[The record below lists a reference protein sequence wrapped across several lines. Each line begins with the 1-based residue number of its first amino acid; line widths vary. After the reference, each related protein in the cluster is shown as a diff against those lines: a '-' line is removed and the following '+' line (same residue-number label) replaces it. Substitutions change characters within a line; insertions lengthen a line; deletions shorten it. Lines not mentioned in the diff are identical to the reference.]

1 MHTSPTLDGALMLLE
16 PAGKAANETC
26 CTVEEGSSHGV
37 DGALTLR
44 EPAGKAANAVAEP
57 AIWQAMAFATPKFL
71 YFA

>member
-1 MHTSPTLDGALMLLE
+1 MLLE

-44 EPAGKAANAVAEP
+44 EPAGKAANETCCMVEEGNSHGAE
-57 AIWQAMAFATPKFL
+57 A
-71 YFA
+71 